1 MTMRFRSISAAAA
14 LAFIAAPSASAQA
27 RCDPARAIARV
38 DHVPVAVRDLDAAAR
53 DFAAM
58 GFSFKPGRPH
68 PNSILNQHVKFRD
81 GTEVELITATE
92 PRDDLA
98 RYYVDF
104 LRGGEGGAFAAFD
117 GAADSVFRAIRA
129 LEPGAQLEP
138 GSYADGA
145 GFPAGHPLRYL
156 FFIRYRERPVDLPEQ
171 VTHANTAAR
180 LRAVWL
186 RTPDRRREQ
195 RMLERLGGCTSRA
208 RLLDAPVR
216 EVRLGSTSVY
226 LLPGR
231 GRRMVAGV
239 TLEVADLSTTMR
251 TVGAPVRARVLGR
264 DARGRWMRVRPER
277 AHGIWLEFLQPAE
290 R

>member
-1 MTMRFRSISAAAA
+1 MMPRLRPISAAAMLV
-14 LAFIAAPSASAQA
+14 LAASPASARA

-53 DFAAM
+53 EFAAM

-92 PRDDLA
+92 PRDGLA
-98 RYYVDF
+98 RYYLDF
-104 LRGGEGGAFAAFD
+104 LREGEGGAFAALD
-117 GAADSVFRAIRA
+117 GAADSVFRAIHPV
-129 LEPGAQLEP
+129 EPGARLEP
-138 GSYADGA
+138 GSYADGV
-145 GFPAGHPLRYL
+145 GFPAEHPLRYL
-156 FFIRYRERPVDLPEQ
+156 FFIRYRERPADLPEQ

-186 RTPDRRREQ
+186 RTPDPRREQ
-195 RMLERLGGCTSRA
+195 RMLERLGGCASAIT
-208 RLLDAPVR
+208 LLGASVR

-226 LLPGR
+226 LLPSR
-231 GRRMVAGV
+231 GRRMAAGV
-239 TLEVADLSTTMR
+239 TLEVADLAEAQR
-251 TVGAPVRARVLGR
+251 TVNAPIRARVFGW
-264 DARGRWMRVRPER
+264 DARGRWMRIRPER
-277 AHGIWLEFLQPAE
+277 AHGIWLEFLQPAA